1 VAFRAD
7 NATVLTRLR
16 NEEHG
21 FGLIE
26 LVIAMLVLNIGLLA
40 LVAAFNSGS
49 VALKKAAQV
58 STATVLADKQLELY
72 RGIKFTAIGLQ
83 SGLVTTANGDSL
95 YAANWPA
102 GTPDTTSCTDATK
115 PECQPMQ
122 TVVGPDGRTYR
133 IDSYVVSNPV
143 AGGTRPVKTVRV
155 IVRDGVALSEN
166 LVRAEST
173 FDQSTGS

>member
-1 VAFRAD
+1 
-7 NATVLTRLR
+7 VLKRLR
-16 NEEHG
+16 KEEHG

-26 LVIAMLVLNIGLLA
+26 LVIAMVILNIALLA

-49 VALKKAAQV
+49 VALKNAAQV
-58 STATVLADKQLELY
+58 STATVLADRQLELY
-72 RGIKFTAIGLQ
+72 RGIKFTSIGLQ
-83 SGLVTTANGDSL
+83 SGLVTTANGNAL

-115 PECQPMQ
+115 PECTPMQ
-122 TVVGPDGRTYR
+122 TVVGPDGRSYR
-133 IDSYVVSNPV
+133 IDTYVVSNPV
-143 AGGTRPVKTVRV
+143 SGGTRPVKTVRV
-155 IVRDGVALSEN
+155 IVRDGFALTRN